1 MCQVSLEFSK
11 YSLVPGE
18 ESNMQVSADAD
29 SLCGISAIDQSV
41 LIKERRKVLDAEKVS
56 AARIQKIQ
64 K

>member
-1 MCQVSLEFSK
+1 
-11 YSLVPGE
+11 
-18 ESNMQVSADAD
+18 MQVSADAD